1 MNALAV
7 DTDGAARHLGLA
19 VSTLEKMR
27 VYGDGP
33 PFVKLGRS
41 VRYRIGDLETYLAQH
56 VVDSTSQS
64 KMVA

>member
-1 MNALAV
+1 MDTLTV
-7 DTDGAARHLGLA
+7 DTEGASRHLGLA

-41 VRYRIGDLETYLAQH
+41 VRYRISDLEAYLAGR
-56 VVDSTSQS
+56 VVESTSQ
-64 KMVA
+64 KVAA

>member
-1 MNALAV
+1 MDTLTV
-7 DTDGAARHLGLA
+7 DTEGASRHLGLA

-41 VRYRIGDLETYLAQH
+41 VRYRVADLEAYLAER
-56 VVDSTSQS
+56 VMESTSQR
-64 KMVA
+64 AA